1 MAKSMK
7 AANTFDVTG
16 IIPEKKNST
25 HDTQHT
31 PNAPVKQN
39 AQRKQKHPRIN
50 MAFYDNHLEYL
61 QDAAWR
67 NKMSITEYV
76 NKLVKEDMERNS

>member
-1 MAKSMK
+1 MAKSAK
-7 AANTFDVTG
+7 ANSAFDVTG
-16 IIPEKKNST
+16 IIPEKKPN
-25 HDTQHT
+25 TQHT
-31 PNAPVKQN
+31 HNTPKEQDT
-39 AQRKQKHPRIN
+39 QRKQKHPRIN

-61 QDAAWR
+61 QDVAWR